1 MASSNPLGVPSVE
14 EFLASQRIQS
24 NRVRE
29 LLASTRQVPPQLLQR
44 EHEALL
50 AAKLAQAGLFESES
64 SSSNEESSSG
74 DEGGGGSGGG
84 GDSAGV
90 LGFDRS
96 GSAVR
101 RAAGAPP
108 VHFGRGGD
116 SWRAGGS
123 SVGAVMVSSGHLGGG
138 GDWREPLV
146 RSVSLAALSSTA
158 GGGTAGSRGAAPNA
172 GTEPLVAVASEV
184 EALRAEAIR
193 LAERK
198 ELYFTKVCEAR
209 AGEQAALAL
218 LEDARRAEL
227 QQKAREESMSHSL
240 LAAHKEKARMLSD
253 MSGERAELDRL
264 RCTATEQ
271 RQRMLQAEAEAR
283 ERQAALLREANDARA
298 EAAREVQA
306 RRLLEAELRRKRHEL
321 REQEG
326 HKVML
331 QRRAEQ
337 EQLLLLEQ
345 QQEQQRRVRLEQQQQ
360 VEQQLELRFEQ
371 EHRQELV
378 RQQNHLQAQQQQ
390 QAQDFEC
397 ERTALRQQQLQQ
409 HQDHNQQPPQHETDQ
424 LPPMPPGP
432 PGQLQK
438 SRSEMMF
445 PVLLGIGATSKWW
458 RAVGILR
465 ADHKKSL
472 RAAWD
477 RWFQWVPAL
486 PPKSL
491 ALGRSISAPFDGG
504 VPAQGRPR
512 NRRVSAESRIASLAR
527 RKTRPRASAVA
538 ENINDA
544 WVRRRSPPEPPTS
557 EEPWKPPLPPVEA
570 PNAARRR
577 TSSSASPYAPPPPP
591 GAPPPEAFE
600 KMYTVHFQGEAPEGL
615 EFESNMESTLV
626 LVAADVSVDGQLI
639 KAGDVLCKLNGSMVT
654 GLGYEQ
660 AVAAVE
666 AASESG
672 EFTLTFTSAAASEQ
686 ETRVE
691 GGAAGSASSLTQLV
705 GGGANWQSD
714 DSSDGEEQIYAKAAS
729 EQRAREPAAVEPTP
743 KTTRRQGSMFR
754 NFLSKR
760 SNDSAPKQ
768 PQEVSRRRD
777 SKAQKRSGAQHERT
791 SETASRGRSTTEAAE
806 GEDQVGDLPQGMA
819 TRERTGSQRKSI
831 HTTGGKRVFWDDD
844 GIMRF
849 QAE

>member
-14 EFLASQRIQS
+14 EFLASQQS

-29 LLASTRQVPPQLLQR
+29 LLASTRQAPAER
-44 EHEALL
+44 EHETLL

-64 SSSNEESSSG
+64 SSSGSEESSSG
-74 DEGGGGSGGG
+74 DEGGGGGGG
-84 GDSAGV
+84 GSVSAGV

-96 GSAVR
+96 GSAAR
-101 RAAGAPP
+101 RAAGAPA
-108 VHFGRGGD
+108 VHFWGRGGE

-123 SVGAVMVSSGHLGGG
+123 SGGAVMMSSGHLGGG

-146 RSVSLAALSSTA
+146 RSVSLAALGSAA
-158 GGGTAGSRGAAPNA
+158 GDGSAGSRGRAAPNA

-193 LAERK
+193 LAQRK

-360 VEQQLELRFEQ
+360 VEQQLELRLEQ

-390 QAQDFEC
+390 QAQDFER

-409 HQDHNQQPPQHETDQ
+409 HQDHNQRPPQHETDQ
-424 LPPMPPGP
+424 LPPMPPGI

-486 PPKSL
+486 PQKSL
-491 ALGRSISAPFDGG
+491 ALGRSISASFDGG
-504 VPAQGRPR
+504 MPAQGRPR
-512 NRRVSAESRIASLAR
+512 NRRASAESRIASLAR

-557 EEPWKPPLPPVEA
+557 EDPWKPPLPPVEA

-600 KMYTVHFQGEAPEGL
+600 KMYTVHFHGEAPEGL

-639 KAGDVLCKLNGSMVT
+639 KSGDVLCKLNGSMVT

-672 EFTLTFTSAAASEQ
+672 EFALTFTSAAASEQ

-691 GGAAGSASSLTQLV
+691 GGAAGSAASLTQLGV
-705 GGGANWQSD
+705 GANWQSD
-714 DSSDGEEQIYAKAAS
+714 ESSDGEEQIYAKAAS
-729 EQRAREPAAVEPTP
+729 EQRAREPAAVEPKP

-760 SNDSAPKQ
+760 SNDSAPK

-777 SKAQKRSGAQHERT
+777 SKAHKRTGAQHEQT
-791 SETASRGRSTTEAAE
+791 SETASTTEAAE

-819 TRERTGSQRKSI
+819 MRERTGSQRKSI

-849 QAE
+849 QTE